1 MHSES
6 QWLRLPQWGARIGR
20 GGRRGV
26 KKGDEGMS
34 KVAGYEGHREVQ
46 ISVVEL

>member
-1 MHSES
+1 LETN
-6 QWLRLPQWGARIGR
+6 GR